1 MIPNLYKPDADI
13 GEKTGWIG
21 ALSDTVSCQVTEER
35 NGAFELE
42 MTYPVGGELYDK
54 IKTQCLIEA
63 KVNDTANNQYFRI
76 YKITKPISRIVT
88 IFAEHISYELAGNPV
103 LNFEYT
109 GSAGSVLSNLLNA
122 AVFGHNFSSA
132 SDIVGDAHKI
142 SFPGVTNVRA
152 VMGGNEG
159 SILDTFGGEYEFN
172 NYQVYLHSQRGRD
185 NGITVEYGK
194 NLTDLT
200 QEEAIDSTYTCIVPY
215 AKTTVD
221 GVDSY
226 HFLSDKF
233 VNAPNADKFARPK
246 ALPVDFSDKFQEG
259 EDGTAPTITDDALQ
273 EYAEQYIED
282 NNVGVPSVSL
292 DIKFVALWKLPEYA
306 DNPLLERVGL
316 CDLVTVRFPALGVDA
331 KAKVIKI
338 VYDTL
343 RERVTE
349 ATLGDAKSSFVDSY
363 AQLEQKVSDIPQSIQ
378 SIILGQ
384 IDHAT
389 NLITGAKGGHVVIK
403 LDNDKKPQEIL
414 IMDTENINTAVKVWR
429 WNING
434 FGYSSNG
441 INGPYETAITMDGH
455 ILGKFIYALSIYGNQ
470 IIAGAIKSVDGNI
483 VFDLDGNALHI
494 YDSKTG
500 KDRMQLDREGLS
512 TFNEY
517 GQLEMQVWNRAID
530 FFEDSSATPL
540 GWIGWAGNKNTEP
553 LWEGWGFNTT
563 HCDRAVICY
572 DSDDNPGWESLMEF
586 RKNRVDMSAPLYL
599 NEQQIIPSAGTS
611 IRGSG
616 QDLMLSGASS
626 VKECADGDVV
636 ETLTNGYRYMY
647 HTLCMNYNA
656 IDLTDNNGAII
667 KGYNDG
673 LSLNVG
679 TGGYVSAVVG
689 GNEQMQVS
697 GTITSVYN
705 TLKLYCN
712 VFDLSNNGGAILQG
726 YSDGVLRVASGSYI
740 ALVAGGSD
748 RVHITSGY
756 LDVYNTPRFNCHSV
770 DFSNNGGAI
779 IQGYSNSIMGIKAGV
794 QIGFVI
800 GGSDRAY
807 VDAGGIHNA
816 SDRRMKQNIKDSDT
830 DALGVIDK
838 IKFKQFEFKDDP
850 TGYHFN
856 VGMIAQDLQ
865 EIDSSLVGENRI
877 SKMLAINDTEL
888 LQYALKA
895 IQQLSAKVDGLEAE
909 IKELKSNR

>member
-1 MIPNLYKPDADI
+1 MIPVLYGLYATQCTKSEGLPLVDAV
-13 GEKTGWIG
+13 T
-21 ALSDTVSCQVTEER
+21 CQVTEER

-42 MTYPVGGELYDK
+42 MTYPVGGQNYDD
-54 IKTQCLIEA
+54 IKNQCIIKA
-63 KVNDTANNQYFRI
+63 KANDTAALQLFRI
-76 YKITKPISRIVT
+76 YHIEKPLNQIITIQ
-88 IFAEHISYELAGNPV
+88 AEHISYELAGNIVCDFNKTGNPAAIMNEALDKALF
-103 LNFEYT
+103 LN
-109 GSAGSVLSNLLNA
+109 
-122 AVFGHNFSSA
+122 NFTAA
-132 SDIVGDAHKI
+132 SDIETSGNVAFKL
-142 SFPGVTNVRA
+142 PTNVRQIF
-152 VMGGNEG
+152 GGTEG
-159 SILDTFGGEYEFN
+159 SVLDTFGGEFEWD
-172 NYQVYLHSQRGRD
+172 NYNIVLHSHRGND
-185 NGITVEYGK
+185 NGVTVEYGK
-194 NLTDLT
+194 NLTDLK
-200 QEEAIDSTYTCIVPY
+200 QDESIDGTYTCVLPFAKQTINNTDYYKYLPEKAVY
-215 AKTTVD
+215 AENYQ
-221 GVDSY
+221 S
-226 HFLSDKF
+226 
-233 VNAPNADKFARPK
+233 FARQK
-246 ALPVDFSDKFQEG
+246 ALVLDFSDKFNM
-259 EDGTAPTITDDALQ
+259 DSSKDSDKP
-273 EYAEQYIED
+273 EYSESAMRELAQDYVK
-282 NNVGVPSVSL
+282 NNGLGVPKVTL
-292 DIKFVALWKLPEYA
+292 DIKYIPLWSLPEYA
-306 DNPLLERVGL
+306 GNPLLERVSL
-316 CDLVTVRFPALGVDA
+316 CDTVTVRFEKLGVDA
-331 KAKVIKI
+331 KAKVNRITYN
-338 VYDTL
+338 VL
-343 RERVTE
+343 QERVEE
-349 ATLGDAKSSFVDSY
+349 AELGDARSNFVDKY
-363 AQLEQKVSDIPQSIQ
+363 ADLKKQVEDVSKDVPSIVNREVKK
-378 SIILGQ
+378 
-384 IDHAT
+384 AT
-389 NLITGAKGGHVVIK
+389 EEITQPSGGHVVIK
-403 LDNDKKPQEIL
+403 LDANNKMQEIL
-414 IMDTENINTAVKVWR
+414 IMDTEEPATATKVWR
-429 WNING
+429 WNVNG
-434 FGYSSNG
+434 FGYSGTG
-441 INGPYETAITMDGH
+441 INGPYDTAITMEGK
-455 ILGKFIYALSIYGNQ
+455 IIGKFVYALTIYGNQ
-470 IIAGAIKSVDGNI
+470 LIAGAIKSVDGNI

-500 KDRMQLDREGLS
+500 KDRMQLNHEGLS

-517 GQLEMQVWNRAID
+517 GQLEMRAWNRAID

-616 QDLMLSGASS
+616 QDLMLSGASG

-636 ETLTNGYRYMY
+636 ETLTKGYRYMY

-656 IDLTDNNGAII
+656 VDLTDNNGAII

-679 TGGYVSAVVG
+679 TGGSVSAVVG

-712 VFDLSNNGGAILQG
+712 VFDLSDNGGAILQG

-740 ALVAGGSD
+740 ALVAGGGD
-748 RVHITSGY
+748 RVHITPGY

-856 VGMIAQDLQ
+856 VGVIAQDLQ
-865 EIDSSLVGENRI
+865 EIDSSLVGENRL